1 MSALHIRKLTDSDAG
16 AYREIRME
24 MCASHP
30 EAFGQT
36 PEEVAEMPDD
46 KFVEFMS
53 ASDVFP
59 ERFILA
65 CFAGNRIIGTV
76 AFRRFNLRKESH
88 RGWIWSVYVRPE
100 GRGKGISRQLMQQ
113 VIDEAGCMNGL
124 ELLTLTVTVTQTSAR
139 AVYGSL
145 GFVTT
150 GLSPQYFRLADG
162 RYVDCEEMMLRL
174 RK

>member
-1 MSALHIRKLTDSDAG
+1 MSALLLRKLTDSDAC
-16 AYREIRME
+16 AYREIRVE
-24 MCASHP
+24 MCSRHP

-65 CFAGNRIIGTV
+65 CFEGDRIIGTV
-76 AFRRFNLRKESH
+76 AFRRFDLRKESH

-100 GRGKGISRQLMQQ
+100 ARGKGISRQLMQQ
-113 VIDEAGCMNGL
+113 VIDEARGMDGL
-124 ELLTLTVTVTQTSAR
+124 ELLTLTVTVTQANAR
-139 AVYGSL
+139 AVYDSL
-145 GFVTT
+145 GFVAT
-150 GLSPQYFRLADG
+150 GLIPQHFRLADG
-162 RYVDCEEMMLRL
+162 RYVDCEEMVLRL